1 MEQETTY
8 PNEFVEFWNTTL
20 VPKFMRF
27 RHVLVDGL
35 GKHSRVVFERS
46 PVANPGERVLDVG
59 AGFGDTAI
67 ALANQVGDSG
77 QVVALDCCQAFLDCG
92 IADAREAGVT
102 NIEWLDADAES
113 HPFEPEFDFW
123 FSRFGTMFFAMPVV
137 ALRNLRKALK
147 PGGRMMM
154 IVWRDRE
161 DNPWTHLPQQVV
173 LRYLPEPDD
182 PETCGPGPFSMASSS
197 LVTKQLEAA
206 GYTDVEFERNDAPI
220 MVGQNIEDAIEFQL
234 AIGPA
239 GEIYREA
246 GELGQQRHGEIVA
259 ALTEAL
265 EPHVTGKGVMLPSSS
280 WCVTA
285 RNPGD

>member
-1 MEQETTY
+1 MAEETAWA
-8 PNEFVEFWNTTL
+8 NEFVEFWNTTL

-35 GKHSRVVFERS
+35 GKHSRVVFEQQ
-46 PVANPGERVLDVG
+46 PVANPGEKVLDVG

-67 ALANQVGDSG
+67 ELARRVGPNG
-77 QVVALDCCQAFLDCG
+77 RVTALDCCQAFLDCG
-92 IADAREAGVT
+92 IADARDAGVD
-102 NIEWLDADAES
+102 NIDWLEADAES
-113 HPFEPEFDFW
+113 HAFEPDHDFW
-123 FSRFGTMFFAMPVV
+123 FSRFGTMFFAMPVI

-147 PGGRMMM
+147 PDGRMMM

-161 DNPWTHLPQQVV
+161 DNPWTHLPREVV

-182 PETCGPGPFSMASSS
+182 PDTCGPGPFSMASTS

-206 GYTDVEFERNDAPI
+206 GYRDIEFQRNDAPI
-220 MVGQNIEDAIEFQL
+220 MVGHSIEDAINFQL

-246 GELGQQRHGEIVA
+246 GELAEQRRDEIVG

-265 EPHVTGKGVMLPSSS
+265 QPYLTDEGVVLPSSS

-285 RNPGD
+285 RPA